1 MRKLVEQK
9 YQALNQKTQISFSVF
24 ICLLSLLSVA
34 FWGLYSYSPITLQ
47 SASELILDSAP
58 VDANKLSK
66 LESTVYFVRQSYFA
80 IPFFGLQVAYIGY
93 FICLI
98 ASNSL
103 LLLGLKKWANINRTF
118 LFGGCLI
125 YLLIIFWTNQFAN
138 WKEIGLVIVEQLHLL
153 GIVMVYLVGL
163 FISAAT
169 PRLLFQ
175 LGYSQNLSQSKRNWI
190 YFLVI
195 YLTNLIL
202 AYGKQFLSWDLNLA
216 IPGIL
221 WALLAWI
228 AYAFQMSS
236 LNTPLK
242 WGLSLGAFSTLI
254 IFQITGNDPG
264 ISAFEHWIL
273 ISQILMAIV
282 FPLFIVT
289 NFKVPILQNMPVFK
303 IVHKAPHLDLRIMYL
318 GVAIL
323 GSAWIFAKNGSV
335 LHQFQAAFHNGR
347 GDISVLVENTQAAEF
362 AYQQAMIHSKLNEK
376 SNVSLAA
383 MALDVNDVETAAYY
397 LHTSQVKHANPI
409 TYIALAHIYQQA
421 GKTFESLFTLQQAQK
436 AFPSSSELNTQLAK
450 QFEAVQ
456 AKDSANY
463 YYQLA
468 YQNDPNNPICQAN
481 LLYITKKSHQELA
494 ESEDP
499 AVQANIIAIAL
510 KNGDK
515 SFNIIPPAKS
525 HPGNDLRIWSY
536 LYNYHMLNKGQ
547 APELPAKWEIDPATL
562 QIFPEIKLL
571 SAWQDFYHNKPLQ
584 ALQKINLQISNDT
597 TSKTEGLQN
606 ILAFWKQSLLETK
619 TISPI
624 TGLQEAKK
632 TLQQYPFQVEAL
644 QKALPVLN
652 KNKLEKLGYDAAL
665 AALQWNEDIPVYY
678 LIYAMQ
684 AYQLGEIAYGEEA
697 TKQLKVLDIA
707 TYHANQKIL
716 DEARLQAQQR
726 QKFN

>member
-1 MRKLVEQK
+1 MRKLVKHK

-24 ICLLSLLSVA
+24 ICLLSLISAA

-58 VDANKLSK
+58 VDANALNK
-66 LESTVYFVRQSYFA
+66 LESTIYFVRQSYFA
-80 IPFFGLQVAYIGY
+80 IPALGHQAAYIGY
-93 FICLI
+93 LICLI
-98 ASNSL
+98 TSTVL
-103 LLLGLKKWANINRTF
+103 LILGLKRWANINLSF
-118 LFGGCLI
+118 IIGGCLI

-138 WKEIGLVIVEQLHLL
+138 WKVIGLVIMDQLQIL
-153 GIVMVYLVGL
+153 GILIVYLVGL
-163 FISAAT
+163 FISAAI

-190 YFLVI
+190 YFLII
-195 YLTNLIL
+195 YLANLIL
-202 AYGKQFLSWDLNLA
+202 AYGKQFLSWDLNMA
-216 IPGIL
+216 IPGIIL
-221 WALLAWI
+221 ALLAWI
-228 AYAFQMSS
+228 AYAFQASS

-242 WGLSLGAFSTLI
+242 WGLSVGAFSTLI

-273 ISQILMAIV
+273 ISQILMTAV
-282 FPLFIVT
+282 FPLFILT
-289 NFKVPILQNMPVFK
+289 NFKVPIQQNMPVFK
-303 IVHKAPHLDLRIMYL
+303 IVHKAPHLDLRIMYV

-335 LHQFQAAFHNGR
+335 MHQFQAAFHNER
-347 GDISVLVENTQAAEF
+347 GDISILLNNKQDAEF
-362 AYQQAMIHSKLNEK
+362 AYQQAMLHSKLNAK
-376 SNVSLAA
+376 SNISLAA
-383 MALDVNDVETAAYY
+383 MALDVNDVEAAAYY

-421 GKTFESLFTLQQAQK
+421 GKTFESLFTLQQAQRV
-436 AFPSSSELNTQLAK
+436 FPSSAELNTQLAK
-450 QFEAVQ
+450 QFETVQ

-468 YQNDPNNPICQAN
+468 YQNEPNNPIGQGN
-481 LLYITKKSHQELA
+481 LLYITKKSNQELA

-499 AVQANIIAIAL
+499 AVQANLIAIAL

-515 SFNIIPPAKS
+515 STGIIPPANS
-525 HPGNDLRIWSY
+525 DPGNDLRIWSY
-536 LYNYHMLNKGQ
+536 LYNYNMLNKGQ
-547 APELPAKWEIDPATL
+547 APELPKKWEKDPAVL

-571 SAWQDFYHNKPLQ
+571 IAWQDFYHNKPLQ

-632 TLQQYPFQVEAL
+632 TLQQHPFQVDAL
-644 QKALPVLN
+644 QKALPILN

-697 TKQLKVLDIA
+697 TKQLKVLDVS
-707 TYHANQKIL
+707 TYQANQKIL
-716 DEARLQAQQR
+716 DEALLQAQQR